1 MDRLKRGMAATLAA
15 ALLVFISTVAV
26 RNWWDPPT
34 SLALGAIAQNL
45 VSALEGGIPEK
56 APFGLERIDWDPE
69 TRTCST
75 VWDNDEISVPN
86 GIPSISEASGL
97 VYGTGQRDGQWGL
110 EGLDFATGQSRVWV
124 PAGPGTCPGD
134 SSGVAG
140 ALPGVSDVLEVVPDS
155 CENSVYA
162 ATTIGPDG
170 MVYQG
175 TLNGMTRYVPSTADA
190 IPAAAQAEAG
200 VDQALDLLTRSELDA
215 PSSISERDYLRRA
228 IVQLDATQTAARDA
242 GLGATATAVATALE
256 SLDAAVSALDA
267 GEPYDV
273 YVQAAREALSAL

>member
-1 MDRLKRGMAATLAA
+1 
-15 ALLVFISTVAV
+15 
-26 RNWWDPPT
+26 
-34 SLALGAIAQNL
+34 
-45 VSALEGGIPEK
+45 
-56 APFGLERIDWDPE
+56 
-69 TRTCST
+69 
-75 VWDNDEISVPN
+75 
-86 GIPSISEASGL
+86 
-97 VYGTGQRDGQWGL
+97 
-110 EGLDFATGQSRVWV
+110 
-124 PAGPGTCPGD
+124 
-134 SSGVAG
+134 
-140 ALPGVSDVLEVVPDS
+140 
-155 CENSVYA
+155 
-162 ATTIGPDG
+162 